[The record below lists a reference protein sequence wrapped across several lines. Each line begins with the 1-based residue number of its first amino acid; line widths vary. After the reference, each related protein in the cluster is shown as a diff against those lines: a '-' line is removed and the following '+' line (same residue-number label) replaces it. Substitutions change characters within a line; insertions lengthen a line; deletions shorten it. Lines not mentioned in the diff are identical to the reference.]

1 MTTSFPRTKLRAT
14 KVALLCAVA
23 LPALMALT
31 PAAAKTLVYCSEG
44 SPENFAPSINTTGT
58 SFDATEQIYD
68 NLVKFERGGTQV
80 TPGLAEKWTVS
91 KDGLEYVFNLR
102 KGVKWH
108 SNKNFKPSRD
118 FNADDF
124 LFTMNRQWVFASD
137 GGYALHLSG
146 QGGRYLVLAGFS
158 YLVTA
163 VASAVLPDLLGIHE
177 LAAFALSAIA
187 MAGVSFVLLNLWVF
201 RAAPPEPAS

>member
-1 MTTSFPRTKLRAT
+1 MGDPTVRPHRAGRLSARLPRPAVLSKFAFTGAFVGLTHLGLVSLLVIAGMPIQIALALGYG
-14 KVALLCAVA
+14 VALV
-23 LPALMALT
+23 
-31 PAAAKTLVYCSEG
+31 V
-44 SPENFAPSINTTGT
+44 
-58 SFDATEQIYD
+58 
-68 NLVKFERGGTQV
+68 
-80 TPGLAEKWTVS
+80 
-91 KDGLEYVFNLR
+91 
-102 KGVKWH
+102 H
-108 SNKNFKPSRD
+108 
-118 FNADDF
+118 
-124 LFTMNRQWVFASD
+124 FTMNRQWVFASD

-201 RAAPPEPAS
+201 RAAPPEPAA